1 MTRISNIEIRVIL
14 LVGRLVIRVR
24 LRFLGIILLVARLVI
39 RVRLRFLG
47 IILLIGGQRFV

>member
-47 IILLIGGQRFV
+47 IILLIGGQKFV